1 MIENKS
7 QIYYVSKQDEK
18 IISENFLSVTAK
30 KTNLSSSNINLTVF
44 HPLNFK

>member
-7 QIYYVSKQDEK
+7 QIYYVSKQDGK
-18 IISENFLSVTAK
+18 IISEFFLSVTAK
-30 KTNLSSSNINLTVF
+30 KTNLNSSTINLTVF

>member
-7 QIYYVSKQDEK
+7 QIYYVSKQNEK
-18 IISENFLSVTAK
+18 IISENFLSVTPK
-30 KTNLSSSNINLTVF
+30 KTNLKSSTINLTVF

>member
-7 QIYYVSKQDEK
+7 QIYYVSKQNEK
-18 IISENFLSVTAK
+18 IISDFFYLLQLKRPDLN
-30 KTNLSSSNINLTVF
+30 SSTINLTVF